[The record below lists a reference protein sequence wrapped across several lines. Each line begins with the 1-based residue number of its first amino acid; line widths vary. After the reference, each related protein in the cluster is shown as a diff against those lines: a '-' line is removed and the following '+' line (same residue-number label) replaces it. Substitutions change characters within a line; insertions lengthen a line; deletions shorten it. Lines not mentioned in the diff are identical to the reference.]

1 MLQHHIIVNLLAGSA
16 LMMISIRNL
25 FSVDIT
31 INFTKQ
37 CSTNW
42 RKHFFMNFTTTNVTL
57 VISNILVLILTF
69 TLQSM
74 SLQEHVNI

>member
-1 MLQHHIIVNLLAGSA
+1 MLQHHIIVNLFAGSA

-37 CSTNW
+37 CSTNSP
-42 RKHFFMNFTTTNVTL
+42 KHFSVNFTTTNVTL
-57 VISNILVLILTF
+57 VITNILVLILTF